1 MDGQNRTGRVEGRG
15 RGAAMFH
22 SSRVVCYTLDIAA
35 ERYSGLQGGYY
46 VCVCERGA
54 TYPPRS
60 CHRRKN
66 FVSSAS
72 TAVCSNNQV
81 LLISFRLRVPLLVA
95 LLSRLSSIDHK
106 TKARTSVCCAHR
118 VEQTP
123 NPVLELEYL
132 RPVNSNGRRLD
143 RSIILHFLSM
153 GEFVDAVLQDDFELG
168 VSFSSR
174 VLLSALCRLL
184 LLLCLLLTMP
194 THPFCQ

>member
-1 MDGQNRTGRVEGRG
+1 MGKTAPGGWKVEGVVLLCFTLRG
-15 RGAAMFH
+15 LCVTRSISRRSATLACRGVIM
-22 SSRVVCYTLDIAA
+22 
-35 ERYSGLQGGYY
+35 
-46 VCVCERGA
+46 CVYERGT

-60 CHRRKN
+60 CHRPKN

-106 TKARTSVCCAHR
+106 TKARTSVCCACR

-184 LLLCLLLTMP
+184 LLLCLLLTTP